1 MAVEIPKQ
9 SYTGTIREIAV
20 GGNKG
25 FKVGGE
31 TAYPFHAFEG
41 EMPHQPRIGFEVTDI
56 FPEEWAD
63 ELKKAI
69 GEDVMKDP
77 AAWAKKAVDTFKAD
91 FIQLFLVGTD
101 PNGENRGV
109 DETLEVIKNV
119 AGAVDVPIAL
129 WGSGSPEKDTE
140 VLKAAAEALA
150 DRDLAIGP
158 IVEEN
163 HKQLGAAVIGFKHTA
178 IASTPIDIN
187 LAKQL
192 NLLLGNLGVPEDR
205 ILVDP
210 TVGGLGYGLEYTYSV
225 MERARMA
232 ALAQEDEK
240 LQYPLYCNLGIEVW
254 KVKEAKASADEMPEL
269 GDPASRGVLMEA
281 MTAVSLLMAGGDMLV
296 VRHPRTAELV
306 RSFIGEMKG

>member
-20 GGNKG
+20 GGDKG

-31 TAYPFHAFEG
+31 TAYPFHTFEG
-41 EMPHQPRIGFEVTDI
+41 EMPNEQRIGFEVTDI
-56 FPEEWAD
+56 FPDHWAD

-77 AAWAKKAVDTFKAD
+77 AAWAKKAVDEYKAD
-91 FIQLFLVGTD
+91 LIHLALVGTD

-109 DETLEVIKNV
+109 EETMEVVKKV
-119 AGAVDVPIAL
+119 AGAVDVPLTL
-129 WGSGSPEKDTE
+129 WGCGSPAKDTE
-140 VLKAAAEALA
+140 ILKAAAEALA
-150 DRDLAIGP
+150 DRDVAIGP
-158 IVEEN
+158 IVEDN

-178 IASTPIDIN
+178 ISSTPIDIN

-192 NLLLGNLGVPEDR
+192 NILLGNLGVPEER

-210 TVGGLGYGLEYTYSV
+210 TVGGLGYGLEYCYSV

-232 ALAQEDEK
+232 ALAQEDDK
-240 LQYPLYCNLGIEVW
+240 LQYPLYCNLGLEVW

-269 GDPASRGVLMEA
+269 GDPTTRGVLMETV
-281 MTAVSLLMAGGDMLV
+281 TAVTMLMAGGNVLI
-296 VRHPRTAELV
+296 VRHPKTAELI
-306 RSFIGEMKG
+306 RTFLGEMKD